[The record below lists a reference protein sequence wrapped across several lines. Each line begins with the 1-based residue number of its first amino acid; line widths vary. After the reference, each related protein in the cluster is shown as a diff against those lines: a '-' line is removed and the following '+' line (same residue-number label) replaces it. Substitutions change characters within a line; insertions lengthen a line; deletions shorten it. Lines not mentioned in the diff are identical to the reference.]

1 MQAEGGQFTVRGLFA
16 LVAGCAILALLL
28 RYSTASVP
36 SVVAGFGL
44 GAVFALG
51 FVGVAAMFD
60 AIERRAQ
67 FRFARKLEAEAI
79 PAAVVHPID
88 PTPPSSA

>member
-1 MQAEGGQFTVRGLFA
+1 MQPEGGQFTVRGLFA

-28 RYSTASVP
+28 RYSTASVS
-36 SVVAGFGL
+36 SVVAGFAM
-44 GAVFALG
+44 GAMIALG

-67 FRFARKLEAEAI
+67 MRLAHKLDAEAI
-79 PAAVVHPID
+79 PATVVRPIA
-88 PTPPSSA
+88 PTPTSSA